1 MDEKEITRI
10 KVGKFDISII
20 GLKQVMAEMAGSHAD
35 RTDAEIATAMLER
48 LGVDNYIPGGARDE
62 YAPAFVREF
71 RKFMGQPCAE
81 TVSNELEIKVLGMG
95 CGQCNSLEQTIMELL
110 TELQLPANLEHVSDI
125 KEIAKY
131 GVMGTP
137 GLVINGKVMAAGKV
151 PPKGKI
157 KQWLLE
163 SAEGLSKSK

>member
-1 MDEKEITRI
+1 MDEKEITRV

-20 GLKQVMAEMAGSHAD
+20 GLKQAMAEMAGSHAD
-35 RTDAEIATAMLER
+35 KADAEIATAMLER
-48 LGVDNYIPGGARDE
+48 LGVDNYIPRSARDE
-62 YAPAFVREF
+62 YVLAFVREF

-81 TVSNELEIKVLGMG
+81 PVSNELEVKVLGMG
-95 CGQCNSLEQTIMELL
+95 CAQCTSLEQTIMELL
-110 TELQLPANLEHVSDI
+110 TALDLPANLDHVSDLR
-125 KEIAKY
+125 EIAGY

-137 GLVINGKVMAAGKV
+137 GLVINGKVMAVGKV

-163 SAEGLSKSK
+163 SADALSKSK